1 MRAGTGA
8 EAVRFVLRR
17 ETRAAH
23 EALDGHP
30 ALAALM
36 NGTMDIEGYRRLMLL
51 FHGFYAS
58 HDRMI
63 ERACQVYSLSRFGFV
78 YARRTEILAS
88 DLAALGVRPL
98 SILTDT
104 NSAMLP
110 PIGSAATLG
119 GILYVLE
126 GSMLGGAVLC
136 RAAENLLGMD
146 GGLGIGY
153 WQWCRAAGGKRW
165 AMTCDLLENLA
176 TDSGTEEEMLKGA
189 GTAFA
194 TFAAWVA
201 DWQSNPQETDE
212 IREH

>member
-1 MRAGTGA
+1 LRAGTGV

-23 EALDGHP
+23 ESLDGHP

-36 NGTMDIEGYRRLMLL
+36 NGTMDTDGYRRLMVL

-63 ERACQVYSLSRFGFV
+63 ERACQDHSLSRFGFV

-88 DLAALGVRPL
+88 DLAALAVQPP
-98 SILTDT
+98 SILEDT
-104 NSAMLP
+104 SSNTLP
-110 PIGSAATLG
+110 PIGSAASLG
-119 GILYVLE
+119 GVLYVLE

-136 RAAENLLGMD
+136 RAAEKLLGKD

-153 WQWCRAAGGKRW
+153 WQWCRAAGGERW
-165 AMTCDLLENLA
+165 AMTCDMLENLA
-176 TDSGTEEEMLKGA
+176 ADSAATQEMLTGA
-189 GTAFA
+189 DAAFA
-194 TFAAWVA
+194 TFASWFA
-201 DWQSNPQETDE
+201 DWQSNPQETDR